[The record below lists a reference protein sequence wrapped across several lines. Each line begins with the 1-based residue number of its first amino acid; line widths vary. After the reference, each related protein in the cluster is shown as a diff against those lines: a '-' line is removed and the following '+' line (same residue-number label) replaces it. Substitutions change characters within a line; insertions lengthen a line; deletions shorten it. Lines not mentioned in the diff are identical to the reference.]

1 MTRVVTFK
9 KWTTLALTGA
19 TAGLVVGHPAL
30 AQIAPDKPETL
41 WFAASEGG
49 EGGESGAIEGAS
61 PDVAHLTRLALV
73 EGHLMAAVNLYAKG
87 MTDEAVGLAGHPE
100 AEMMDEVRAGL
111 AQRAAADFTPDLE
124 AVGEA
129 MYDGA
134 PQAEVDAKMAQLS
147 RAIATAANANNVPLR
162 VRFDAMI
169 ALLRA
174 AAGEYAGSIEN
185 GAVSDP
191 MAYHEAYGFIR
202 IAEREAGALSV
213 YDDPVAAK
221 AAARITAAL
230 PETDAA
236 FGDMAET
243 TLLAGDASLLYAV
256 AAQAEFAS
264 AAVK

>member
-1 MTRVVTFK
+1 
-9 KWTTLALTGA
+9 
-19 TAGLVVGHPAL
+19 
-30 AQIAPDKPETL
+30 
-41 WFAASEGG
+41 
-49 EGGESGAIEGAS
+49 
-61 PDVAHLTRLALV
+61 
-73 EGHLMAAVNLYAKG
+73 
-87 MTDEAVGLAGHPE
+87 
-100 AEMMDEVRAGL
+100 
-111 AQRAAADFTPDLE
+111 
-124 AVGEA
+124 
-129 MYDGA
+129 
-134 PQAEVDAKMAQLS
+134 
-147 RAIATAANANNVPLR
+147 
-162 VRFDAMI
+162 MI

-202 IAEREAGALSV
+202 IAGALSV